1 MGEHDAMGVA
11 ENRNKGRGSI
21 YLGVGVVFIA
31 FAIVLLI
38 YFFGTLHWDALMVS
52 LTFFV
57 LGSLF
62 SVQAA
67 KVKAADG
74 ERSGEQAGG
83 DVPGAGE

>member
-1 MGEHDAMGVA
+1 MGEA
-11 ENRNKGRGSI
+11 ENRAGGRRSI

-38 YFFGTLHWDALMVS
+38 YFFGTVHWDALMVS

-62 SVQAA
+62 SVQSA
-67 KVKAADG
+67 KVKASDA
-74 ERSGEQAGG
+74 ERSGEQVGG
-83 DVPGAGE
+83 DGTGAG